1 MRAARRRVAPSC
13 NRLRWQAPWR
23 PSGLGSKWPHSLFDS
38 ILLSN
43 SVGLDMATVNVR
55 RLDEEV
61 VSRLKRRASANNR
74 SLESEV
80 RHILEDTAADHRTP
94 GRDAFRQLASGLRD
108 RTAGT
113 P

>member
-1 MRAARRRVAPSC
+1 
-13 NRLRWQAPWR
+13 
-23 PSGLGSKWPHSLFDS
+23 
-38 ILLSN
+38 
-43 SVGLDMATVNVR
+43 MATVNVR

-80 RHILEDTAADHRTP
+80 RHILEDAAADHRTP

-113 P
+113 PQTPSEVLIREDRSSEHRE